1 MLYGWLRI
9 KQKSK
14 NRFAHTAQPKTS
26 ESVMMF
32 FWKKYTPLFLT
43 PYLIYLILELAR
55 PCWIGIVDI
64 SLVGGASWTL
74 DLWEASLNRIISF
87 KRIGVRRQCFY
98 FSYKFLE
105 IILNWLKMTQATV
118 DVDDDLDLS
127 LPFKQN

>member
-32 FWKKYTPLFLT
+32 FWKKYTSLFLT

-55 PCWIGIVDI
+55 PSWIGIVDI

-74 DLWEASLNRIISF
+74 NLWEARLNRIISF

-105 IILNWLKMTQATV
+105 IIVNWLKMTQATV

-127 LPFKQN
+127 LPFKRN

>member
-14 NRFAHTAQPKTS
+14 NRSAHTAQPKTS
-26 ESVMMF
+26 ESVIML

-43 PYLIYLILELAR
+43 PYLMYLILELAR
-55 PCWIGIVDI
+55 PSWIGIVDI

-74 DLWEASLNRIISF
+74 DLWEARLNRTISF

-98 FSYKFLE
+98 FSYKFLG
-105 IILNWLKMTQATV
+105 IIVNWLEMTQATV
-118 DVDDDLDLS
+118 DVDADLDLS
-127 LPFKQN
+127 LPFKRN

>member
-26 ESVMMF
+26 ESVMF
-32 FWKKYTPLFLT
+32 FWKKYTSLFLT

-55 PCWIGIVDI
+55 PSWIGIVDI

-74 DLWEASLNRIISF
+74 DLWEARLNRIISF

-105 IILNWLKMTQATV
+105 IIVNWLKMTQATV

-127 LPFKQN
+127 LPFKRN

>member
-32 FWKKYTPLFLT
+32 FWKKYTSLFLT

-55 PCWIGIVDI
+55 PSWIGIVDI

-74 DLWEASLNRIISF
+74 DLWEARLNRIISF

-105 IILNWLKMTQATV
+105 IIVNWLKMTQATV

-127 LPFKQN
+127 LPFKRN